1 MPWLTL
7 CCPLCVQAYYY
18 CAILED
24 VILRFAWTIQISL
37 ITMTKIHSIGDIVAT
52 VLAPLE
58 VFR

>member
-1 MPWLTL
+1 
-7 CCPLCVQAYYY
+7 AYYY
-18 CAILED
+18 CAIIED

-37 ITMTKIHSIGDIVAT
+37 STITSTHSTGDIVAT

>member
-1 MPWLTL
+1 MFSIIFYLL
-7 CCPLCVQAYYY
+7 SQQAYYY

-24 VILRFAWTIQISL
+24 VILRFAWTIPLSL
-37 ITMTKIHSIGDIVAT
+37 GVLTSYPFIADIVAT